1 LNITT
6 VIPAYKPK
14 YLAELLNA
22 LLHQT
27 VRPTRVI
34 FSDDSPD
41 RSFIEA
47 LTSEPLNSATA
58 SLNVE
63 VIDGPHAGAFA
74 NCLHL
79 LKAWSGS
86 TPLVH
91 FLMDDDIVYP
101 LFYERHLEI
110 HATGRVDCSVSRR
123 WTALE
128 SGQPVGMLPV
138 PSQVFRHPNRLLTLE
153 PEFLLAT
160 TLPYYRNW
168 LGELSN
174 AVFNFE
180 VANILSDPQL
190 GGISFEGL
198 GDIGLFL
205 SASLNKPIGFIN
217 EALGYFRLNPAQNT
231 QAASGHTYKCA
242 HLAWIALIL
251 GARRLNRIPPEQA
264 VQGILAIGSLIRQQ
278 FAGMDDVAEFDALLP
293 GLLQLEA
300 GAQAR
305 FVELWHEFLKK
316 A

>member
-1 LNITT
+1 MNITT

-14 YLAELLNA
+14 YLVELLNG
-22 LLHQT
+22 LLYQT
-27 VRPTRVI
+27 VKPARVI

-41 RSFIEA
+41 RSFIAA
-47 LTSEPLNSATA
+47 LTSEPLASATA
-58 SLNVE
+58 ALNIE

-79 LKAWSGS
+79 LKTWNGS

-91 FLMDDDIVYP
+91 FMMDDDVVYP

-110 HATGRVDCSVSRR
+110 HATGRIDCSVSRR

-128 SGQPVGMLPV
+128 SGQPVGTLQV
-138 PSQVFRHPNRLLTLE
+138 PEQVSRHPNRLLTLDAD
-153 PEFLLAT
+153 FLLAT

-174 AVFNFE
+174 AVFNFD
-180 VANILSDPQL
+180 VANILSNPQL

-217 EALGYFRLNPAQNT
+217 ETLGYFRLNPAQNT
-231 QAASGHTYKCA
+231 QATSGHAFKCA

-264 VQGILAIGSLIRQQ
+264 AQGILAIGSAVRQQ
-278 FAGMDDVAEFDALLP
+278 FAGMDDMAEFDALLP
-293 GLLQLEA
+293 GLLQLDP
-300 GAQAR
+300 GAQAH
-305 FVELWHEFLKK
+305 FVELWHVFLKR